1 MNYRIEKDLLGEK
14 KVPQDSYYGIHTLR
28 AIENFKISSN
38 TLSQNLYM
46 IAALAKVKKASA
58 LANKEAQTLS
68 AEHADAIVSACDEV
82 IKAPEKWA
90 FCFPTDVYQGG
101 AGTSV
106 NMNTNEVLANIAL
119 EKMGHKK
126 GEYQFL
132 HPNDH
137 VNKCQST
144 NDFYPTA
151 LRLALYEALIDV
163 EKSLQKLAGSFALK
177 AQEFASIVK
186 MGRTQL
192 QDAVP
197 MSLGEEF
204 RAFESLLMEEIQLW
218 KQVRTLLLGVNLG
231 GTAIGTGVN
240 TPLGYR
246 VLAAKKMAEVTGY
259 SFIQTTD
266 YVAATSECADFVSV
280 SSALKRTA
288 VRISKICNDLRL
300 LSSGPRTG
308 VKEINLP
315 EMQAGSSIMPAKV
328 NPVIPEVVNQICFR
342 VIGNDLTVTLA
353 ADASQLQLNV
363 MEPVIAHALF
373 ESIAILKSGSE
384 TLADK
389 CVVGITA
396 NVEHCRELVLKS
408 IGLITYFEP
417 FIGHNAADEVG
428 RECAQTGKTVPE
440 VLLERALVTKDEIAE
455 ILSDENLL
463 NPRLR
468 IK

>member
-1 MNYRIEKDLLGEK
+1 MDYRIEKDLLGEK
-14 KVPQDSYYGIHTLR
+14 RVPRDSYYGIHTLR
-28 AIENFKISSN
+28 AIENFQISQN
-38 TLSQNLYM
+38 TISQNLYM
-46 IAALAKVKKASA
+46 ISALAKVKKASA
-58 LANKEAQTLS
+58 LANKEAKTLS
-68 AEHADAIVSACDEV
+68 AKHADAIVSACDEV
-82 IKAPEKWA
+82 IQSPAKWA

-119 EKMGHKK
+119 EKLGHQK
-126 GEYQFL
+126 GDYQYL

-144 NDFYPTA
+144 NDSYPTA
-151 LRLALYEALIDV
+151 LRLALYEALIDT
-163 EKSLQKLAGSFALK
+163 EGALQKLCGALSEK
-177 AQEFASIVK
+177 SKEFSSIVK

-204 RAFESLLMEEIQLW
+204 KAFETLLKEEIGLW
-218 KQVRTLLLGVNLG
+218 RQVRALLLKVNLG

-246 VLAAKKMAEVTGY
+246 VLAAQKMAEVTGY
-259 SFIQTTD
+259 DFAQTSD
-266 YVAATSECADFVSV
+266 YVAATSECADFVSL

-288 VRISKICNDLRL
+288 VRLSKICNDLRL

-308 VKEINLP
+308 LKEINLP

-353 ADASQLQLNV
+353 AEASQLQLNV
-363 MEPVIAHALF
+363 MEPVVAHSLF
-373 ESIAILKSGSE
+373 ESLAILKSGCE
-384 TLADK
+384 TLAGK
-389 CVVGITA
+389 CIQGITA
-396 NVEHCRELVLKS
+396 NVEHCRELVLRS

-417 FIGHNAADEVG
+417 FIGHSAADEVG
-428 RECAQTGKTVPE
+428 KECARTGKTIAE
-440 VLLERALVTKDEIAE
+440 VLLEKNLVSQEDIEE

>member
-1 MNYRIEKDLLGEK
+1 MNYRTEKDLLGEK
-14 KVPQDSYYGIHTLR
+14 QVPQDCYYGIHTLR
-28 AIENFKISSN
+28 AIENFQISQN
-38 TLSQNLYM
+38 TISQNLYM
-46 IAALAKVKKASA
+46 ISALAKVKKASA
-58 LANKEAQTLS
+58 LANREAKTLS
-68 AEHADAIVSACDEV
+68 EMHADAIVSACDEV
-82 IKAPEKWA
+82 IKAPAKWA

-119 EKMGHKK
+119 EKLGHKK
-126 GEYQFL
+126 GEYQYL

-144 NDFYPTA
+144 NDSYPTA
-151 LRLALYEALIDV
+151 LRLALYEALIDTQGA
-163 EKSLQKLAGSFALK
+163 LQKLEAALEGK
-177 AQEFASIVK
+177 SKEFASVVK

-197 MSLGEEF
+197 MSLGDEFKAFQALMREEI
-204 RAFESLLMEEIQLW
+204 ELWSQVCSLLL
-218 KQVRTLLLGVNLG
+218 KVNLG

-240 TPLGYR
+240 TPRGYR
-246 VLAAKKMAEVTGY
+246 ILAAQKMAEVTGHD
-259 SFIQTTD
+259 FVQTSD
-266 YVAATSECADFVSV
+266 YVAATSECADFVSL

-308 VKEINLP
+308 LKEINLP

-353 ADASQLQLNV
+353 AEASQLQLNV
-363 MEPVIAHALF
+363 MEPVIAHSLF
-373 ESIAILKSGSE
+373 ESLAILKSGCE
-384 TLADK
+384 TLAEK
-389 CVVGITA
+389 CIQGITA

-417 FIGHNAADEVG
+417 LIGHSAADEVG
-428 RECAQTGKTVPE
+428 KECARTGKSVSE
-440 VLLERALVTKDEIAE
+440 VLIEKKLVPQEAIDK
-455 ILSDENLL
+455 ILSDTNLL
-463 NPRLR
+463 SPRLLKR
-468 IK
+468 

>member
-1 MNYRIEKDLLGEK
+1 MDYRTEKDLLGEK
-14 KVPQDSYYGIHTLR
+14 KVPKNSYYGIHTLR
-28 AIENFKISSN
+28 ALENFQISQNSI
-38 TLSQNLYM
+38 SQNLYL
-46 IAALAKVKKASA
+46 ISAFAKVKKASA

-82 IKAPEKWA
+82 IQAPSTWA
-90 FCFPTDVYQGG
+90 PSFPTDVYQGG
-101 AGTSV
+101 AGTSL

-119 EKMGHKK
+119 EKKGHQK
-126 GEYQFL
+126 GEYQHL

-151 LRLALYEALIDV
+151 LRLALYEAILV
-163 EKSLQKLAGSFALK
+163 GEGSLRKLGAALEAKSK
-177 AQEFASIVK
+177 EFASVVK

-204 RAFESLLMEEIQLW
+204 KAFQSLMEEEAQLW
-218 KQVRTLLLGVNLG
+218 SQVRHLLLRVNLG

-240 TPLGYR
+240 TPKDYR
-246 VLAAKKMAEVTGY
+246 ALVAQKMVEVTGY
-259 SFIQTTD
+259 PFVQTSN
-266 YVAATSECADFVSV
+266 YVAATSECADFVSL
-280 SSALKRTA
+280 SSTLKRTA

-308 VKEINLP
+308 LKEINLP

-353 ADASQLQLNV
+353 AEASQLQLNV
-363 MEPVIAHALF
+363 MEPVIALSLF
-373 ESIAILKSGSE
+373 ESLAILKSGCE
-384 TLADK
+384 TLAEK
-389 CVVGITA
+389 CIQGITA
-396 NVEHCRELVLKS
+396 NIEHCRELVLRS
-408 IGLITYFEP
+408 VSLITYFEP
-417 FIGHNAADEVG
+417 FIGHGAADEVG
-428 RECAQTGKTVPE
+428 KECARTGKTVIE
-440 VLLERALVTKDEIAE
+440 VLLEKGLVSNSDIDE

-468 IK
+468 LK